1 MIYILY
7 PFIVY
12 DTETKDLRT
21 SLLSDESREYLIKLL
36 KINSNLED
44 LPETVNLQALIG
56 NSNENETPKSSAP
69 CPKEKE
75 VLDNLTLFQK
85 KRAEENQRYCLEMS
99 AKHHNAE
106 KNKLLQQQQQTQN
119 KFKKL
124 KNWTFGVLITSSML
138 LLGTAILGFI
148 APIFAGSFLIGSGW
162 LVLLLAIPNALLIR
176 ASYLT
181 SRQLDELQTEIYKTS
196 DILDSIDLKLASNQ
210 ANSPSKTQQIPR
222 TISNSS
228 LQNQTSETSHTET
241 SSYKIG
247 FGNLLAKATIH
258 QTQETDESSTATLDQ
273 SETHKAQSYSPT
285 P

>member
-7 PFIVY
+7 PYIEY
-12 DTETKDLRT
+12 DTEIKDLRT

-44 LPETVNLQALIG
+44 LPETVNLQALLG
-56 NSNENETPKSSAP
+56 NSNENETPKSSAIY
-69 CPKEKE
+69 PKEKE
-75 VLDNLTLFQK
+75 ILDNLILFQK
-85 KRAEENQRYCLEMS
+85 KESAENQRFCLEMS

-106 KNKLLQQQQQTQN
+106 KNKLLQQQQQIQN

-138 LLGTAILGFI
+138 LLGTAILGLV
-148 APIFAGSFLIGSGW
+148 APAFAGSFLISGGW
-162 LVLLLAIPNALLIR
+162 LVLFLAIPNAALIR
-176 ASYLT
+176 ASYLK
-181 SRQLDELQTEIYKTS
+181 SRQLDKLHAEIYKTAK
-196 DILDSIDLKLASNQ
+196 ILDSIDLKLAANQ
-210 ANSPSKTQQIPR
+210 ANSPSKTRQIPN
-222 TISNSS
+222 ISNSS
-228 LQNQTSETSHTET
+228 LQSQTSEISSTET

-258 QTQETDESSTATLDQ
+258 QTQETEENSTATDQ
-273 SETHKAQSYSPT
+273 SETHRAQSYFPT